1 MRFCKIQLAS
11 EAQGD
16 LTPMID
22 MTFQLIAF
30 FMVLINFTE
39 ADQNERIKL
48 PTSEIVKPPDGPLE
62 EPIFLHLTKEGTVIL
77 GGTETALEGARAN
90 LIVEARILQRNNS
103 SPGEATVIIRA
114 DAAVAAG
121 EVQRLIKICQ
131 EAEFENFALRAERRE
146 RIAWARQSPP
156 DEQFHSAMWQNVQRT
171 TVITWWLVHE
181 NTQPR

>member
-1 MRFCKIQLAS
+1 MRFSRPSPS

-48 PTSEIVKPPDGPLE
+48 PTSEIVKPPDGPME
-62 EPIFLHLTKEGTVIL
+62 EPIFLHLTEEGRVIL
-77 GGTETALEGARAN
+77 GGRETEMEGARAN
-90 LIVEARILQRNNS
+90 LIVEANILKRKES
-103 SPGEATVIIRA
+103 SPSDATVIIRA
-114 DAAVAAG
+114 DAKVAAG

-131 EAEFENFALRAERRE
+131 EAEFENFALRAEE
-146 RIAWARQSPP
+146 KDDPK
-156 DEQFHSAMWQNVQRT
+156 
-171 TVITWWLVHE
+171 
-181 NTQPR
+181 